1 MKADLTDFELPP
13 LPSEADFPNDI
24 GDIDED
30 TDISPEKESI
40 DIDTKNI
47 PITDMEN
54 NPVDAPPPED
64 YKSANRRIR
73 ISKEKYVYNVRRRRN
88 KLDEFYE
95 QRKKEHELALKGK
108 KDALIF
114 CCCFCALAVT
124 YAAACSDF
132 IAAAAAAAEIVFAV
146 LLAKGSSISRM
157 ILFILLPVNSVIG
170 TMSFF
175 GLFNTFVQ
183 FMNDLF
189 KKPVIHDPFTKW
201 AYLAMAVLSAA
212 AFIYLLKSRE
222 IDKYCSDPENLIDE
236 ILTSK
241 PIKKRRFF

>member
-1 MKADLTDFELPP
+1 MKDDLTDFELPP
-13 LPSEADFPNDI
+13 LPSEADFPSDI

-30 TDISPEKESI
+30 TDISPEKGSI
-40 DIDTKNI
+40 DIDTKDI
-47 PITDMEN
+47 SITDMEN
-54 NPVDAPPPED
+54 NPVEAPPPED
-64 YKSANRRIR
+64 YKAAHRRIR

-124 YAAACSDF
+124 YAVACSNIF
-132 IAAAAAAAEIVFAV
+132 AAAAAAAEIVFAV
-146 LLAKGSSISRM
+146 LLAKGSSLSRM
-157 ILFILLPVNSVIG
+157 LLFILLLFNSVIG

-175 GLFNTFVQ
+175 GLFDTFVQ

-201 AYLAMAVLSAA
+201 AYLAMAVLSSA

>member
-1 MKADLTDFELPP
+1 MKDELTDFDLPP

-30 TDISPEKESI
+30 TDISPEKGSI
-40 DIDTKNI
+40 DIDTKDI
-47 PITDMEN
+47 SITDMED
-54 NPVDAPPPED
+54 NPVEAPPPED
-64 YKSANRRIR
+64 YKAARRRIR
-73 ISKEKYVYNVRRRRN
+73 LSKEKYVYNVRKRRN

-114 CCCFCALAVT
+114 CCCFSALAVT
-124 YAAACSDF
+124 YAVACSNF

-146 LLAKGSSISRM
+146 LLAKGSSLARM
-157 ILFILLPVNSVIG
+157 LLFLLLPINSIIG

-175 GLFNTFVQ
+175 GLFDTFVK
-183 FMNDLF
+183 FLNDLF
-189 KKPVIHDPFTKW
+189 KKQVIHDPFTKW